1 MSQPVFDCEE
11 LCCFIHYL
19 RSKMVVSVIVAL
31 MLVSCTC
38 GENPAIQVVLT
49 DKGLQYGKHVGAGW
63 IQEKLE
69 LVTLPDIS
77 GKVRIG
83 ILGSIGY
90 TLTGVRITKCDFPEP
105 SVEFNQGPT
114 GFKTSTSGL
123 SIAVTGGWRTHY
135 KAIHDGGTFNMAL
148 FNVDVTSVVELGKD
162 PDGHISVNSVSCNA
176 QIGNLDIEFSGG
188 ASWIFQPF
196 VDYFKGHI
204 RGEIEYNICPTVEKY
219 IVNAE
224 QSLQAMNV
232 SFEVNEDLTFDI
244 PLTGLPVI
252 EESSLN
258 LGFKGEFYSIKTHQE
273 PPFEAQPFVMPVQ
286 SGYMLS
292 AGLSEFTVNSAS
304 YGYYSAGLLQAIIND
319 SMIPP
324 SSPVHLNTSSMG
336 PFIPQLPKMFPG
348 LLMTLQV
355 YATEVPQVSFH
366 SGAVKMGSMAA
377 VKAFAIQPNS
387 TQTPLFKLLVD
398 SEFSSKVWIA
408 EGKLKGSM
416 TMDNFTLSLD
426 STEVGTFNTDAL
438 ASMAKMGVKM
448 ALSKVNKQLT
458 EGITLPRL
466 KHAQLVNP
474 VLTLEEGFI
483 AICSDAELL
492 EDIDFN

>member
-1 MSQPVFDCEE
+1 
-11 LCCFIHYL
+11 
-19 RSKMVVSVIVAL
+19 MVVSVILAL

-49 DKGLQYGKHVGAGW
+49 EKGLQYGKHVGAGW

-69 LVTLPDIS
+69 VVTLPDIS
-77 GKVRIG
+77 GKVYIG
-83 ILGSIGY
+83 IGSVSY

-105 SVEFNQGPT
+105 SVEFTESPA

-123 SIAVTGGWRTHY
+123 SIAVTGGWRTRY
-135 KAIHDGGTFNMAL
+135 GAIHDGGTFDMAL

-162 PDGHISVNSVSCNA
+162 PDGHMSVTSVSCDA
-176 QIGNLDIEFSGG
+176 HIGGLDINFYGG
-188 ASWIFQPF
+188 ASWIFEPF
-196 VDYFKGHI
+196 VEHFKGRI
-204 RGEIEYNICPTVEKY
+204 RAEIEDKICPTVEEY
-219 IVNAE
+219 IVNTE

-232 SFEVNEDLTFDI
+232 SFDVNEDLTLDI

-252 EESSLN
+252 ENSSLN

-273 PPFEAQPFVMPVQ
+273 PPFEAQPFVMPVK

-292 AGLSEFTVNSAS
+292 AGLSEFTVNSAF

-319 SMIPP
+319 SMIP
-324 SSPVHLNTSSMG
+324 STSPVHLNTSLMG

-355 YATEVPQVSFH
+355 YATDVPQVSFH

-408 EGKLKGSM
+408 EERLRGSM
-416 TMDNFTLSLD
+416 TMENFTLSLD

-438 ASMAKMGVKM
+438 ASVAKMGVQLT
-448 ALSKVNKQLT
+448 LSKVNKQLT
-458 EGITLPRL
+458 EGIMLPRL